1 MFLLLLFYFAMTNA
15 GLVIK
20 AAASRLQGK
29 DRVQTVP
36 QASVAL
42 TWHSN
47 RLVFC
52 ENDLYL

>member
-29 DRVQTVP
+29 DRAQTVP

-42 TWHSN
+42 TWHST